1 MSSPAGDL
9 KVAMKPRHLVMM
21 SLGSAIGAGLF
32 VGSGAGIATAG
43 PRCCCPMS
51 SPGIVLA

>member
-21 SLGSAIGAGLF
+21 SLGSAIGAGVF
-32 VGSGAGIATAG
+32 VGSGDNRRRGAALNAVQIAELL
-43 PRCCCPMS
+43 
-51 SPGIVLA
+51 V

>member
-21 SLGSAIGAGLF
+21 SLGSAAPVLPPALGRPP
-32 VGSGAGIATAG
+32 
-43 PRCCCPMS
+43 PRLDCPNVTWTFMTM
-51 SPGIVLA
+51 